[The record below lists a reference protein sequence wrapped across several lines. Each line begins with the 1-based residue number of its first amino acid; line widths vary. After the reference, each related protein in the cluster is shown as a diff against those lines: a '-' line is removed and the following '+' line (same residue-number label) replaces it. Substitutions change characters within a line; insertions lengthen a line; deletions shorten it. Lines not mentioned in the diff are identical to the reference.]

1 MTNPK
6 SAEPM
11 SRNLVRIGLAL
22 AVLMLLAA
30 GAAFYYASRIS
41 DKARHAE
48 AGDRIQVAINGKSCD
63 PNELTVPAGRSVF
76 EIINQSDRTV
86 EWEILDGVMVLE
98 ERENIAPGFKQTLTA
113 KLTPGEYQIT
123 CGLLSNPRGKLIV
136 TATAASEAEKGKLP
150 LTAFIGALA
159 EYQIYL
165 TTEVTEFQKAVAAL
179 SAAIASGNLEVA
191 QAAYGPA
198 RGAYARIA
206 PVSEAFSDLD
216 TAINA
221 RADYFEKREQDP
233 AFGGL
238 HRIEYGLF
246 EQKSVD
252 GLTTVAGKL
261 EQDAAALKER
271 IRGLRISPDRMLAGT
286 ASALNRFASTASDAG
301 EDRYA
306 HTDLQALSGLL
317 EGSGKTASVLRPIV
331 EKVDP
336 KAFEDIDKDAVS
348 IKALLDADAEGNGYK
363 TFDALSSDEKAKI
376 KDGASALAA
385 QFTKLRD
392 QLGVE

>member
-1 MTNPK
+1 MTNSK
-6 SAEPM
+6 SAAPM
-11 SRNLVRIGLAL
+11 SRNLIRIGLAL
-22 AVLMLLAA
+22 AVLLLFAA
-30 GAAFYYASRIS
+30 GAAFFYASRVS

-48 AGDRIQVAINGKSCD
+48 VDGKVQVAINAKSCE

-76 EIINQSDRTV
+76 EIVNKSDRTV

-98 ERENIAPGFKQTLTA
+98 ERENIAPGFKQTITA
-113 KLTPGEYQIT
+113 KLAPGEYQIT
-123 CGLLSNPRGKLIV
+123 CGLLSNPRGKLTA

-165 TTEVTEFQKAVAAL
+165 ATEVAEFQKAVAAL
-179 SAAIASGNLEVA
+179 SAAIASGNLDAA

-198 RGAYARIA
+198 REAYGRIA

-221 RADYFEKREQDP
+221 RADYFEKREQDA

-246 EQKSVD
+246 EQKSADDLAPVAD
-252 GLTTVAGKL
+252 KLT
-261 EQDAAALKER
+261 QDAGALKER
-271 IRGLRISPDRMLAGT
+271 IRALRISPDRMLAGT
-286 ASALNRFASTASDAG
+286 ASALNRFASTAGDIG

-306 HTDLQALSGLL
+306 HTDLHAFVGLV
-317 EGSGKTASVLRPIV
+317 EGAAKTANVLRPIV
-331 EKVDP
+331 DKVDT
-336 KAFEDIDKDAVS
+336 KAFEGIDKELAAV
-348 IKALLDADAEGNGYK
+348 KALLSANAEGNGFKAY
-363 TFDALSSDEKAKI
+363 DNLSSDEKAKI
-376 KDGASALAA
+376 KEGAASLAA
-385 QFTKLRD
+385 QFSKLRD
-392 QLGVE
+392 QLGVN

>member
-6 SAEPM
+6 PAEPF
-11 SRNLVRIGLAL
+11 SRNLVRIGLL
-22 AVLMLLAA
+22 GAVLLLVAA
-30 GAAFYYASRIS
+30 GAAFYYASRVS

-48 AGDRIQVAINGKSCD
+48 AGGKIQVAINAKNCE

-76 EIINQSDRTV
+76 EIVNKSDRTV

-98 ERENIAPGFKQTLTA
+98 ERENIAPGFKQTITA

-165 TTEVTEFQKAVAAL
+165 STEVVEFQRTVSAL
-179 SAAIASGNLEVA
+179 SDAIESENLEAA

-198 RGAYARIA
+198 RNAYARIS
-206 PVSEAFSDLD
+206 PVSESFSDLD

-233 AFGGL
+233 GFGGL

-246 EQKSVD
+246 EQKALD
-252 GLTTVAGKL
+252 GLAPVAAKL
-261 EQDAAALKER
+261 VEDAGALKQR
-271 IRGLRISPDRMLAGT
+271 IRGLRISPDRMMAGT
-286 ASALNRFASTASDAG
+286 ASALNRFASTAADAG

-317 EGSGKTASVLRPIV
+317 EGSGKTADVLRPIIV
-331 EKVDP
+331 NADP
-336 KAFEDIDKDAVS
+336 KAFEGIDRDAAS
-348 IKALLDADAEGNGYK
+348 IKALLGGTAEGNSYK
-363 TFDALSSDEKAKI
+363 AYDALSPDEKAKI
-376 KDGASALAA
+376 KDGVVQLAA
-385 QFTKLRD
+385 QFSKLRD

>member
-1 MTNPK
+1 MTNSK

-22 AVLMLLAA
+22 AVLLLFAA
-30 GAAFYYASRIS
+30 GAAFFYASRVS

-48 AGDRIQVAINGKSCD
+48 VDGKVQVAINAKSCE

-76 EIINQSDRTV
+76 EIVNKSDRTV

-98 ERENIAPGFKQTLTA
+98 ERENIAPGFKQTITA
-113 KLTPGEYQIT
+113 KLAPGEYQIT
-123 CGLLSNPRGKLIV
+123 CGLLSNPRGKLTV

-165 TTEVTEFQKAVAAL
+165 ATEVAEFQKAVSAL
-179 SAAIASGNLEVA
+179 SAAIASGNLDAA
-191 QAAYGPA
+191 QSAYGPA
-198 RGAYARIA
+198 REAYGRIA

-221 RADYFEKREQDP
+221 RADYFEKREQDA

-246 EQKSVD
+246 EQKSAD
-252 GLTTVAGKL
+252 DLAPVADKL
-261 EQDAAALKER
+261 AQDAGALKER
-271 IRGLRISPDRMLAGT
+271 IRALRISPDRMLAGT
-286 ASALNRFASTASDAG
+286 ASALNRFASTAGDTG

-306 HTDLQALSGLL
+306 HTDLYAFAGLV
-317 EGSGKTASVLRPIV
+317 EGAAKTANVLRPIV
-331 EKVDP
+331 DKVDT
-336 KAFEDIDKDAVS
+336 KAFEGIDKELAAV
-348 IKALLDADAEGNGYK
+348 KALLSANAEGNGFKAY
-363 TFDALSSDEKAKI
+363 DNLSSDEKAKI
-376 KDGASALAA
+376 KEGAASLAA
-385 QFTKLRD
+385 QFSKLRD
-392 QLGVE
+392 QLGVN

>member
-1 MTNPK
+1 
-6 SAEPM
+6 M
-11 SRNLVRIGLAL
+11 SRNLVRLGLAL
-22 AVLMLLAA
+22 AVLLLLAA
-30 GAAFYYASRIS
+30 GAAFYYASRVS

-48 AGDRIQVAINGKSCD
+48 GGDKIQVAINAKSCE

-76 EIINQSDRTV
+76 EIINKSDRTV

-98 ERENIAPGFKQTLTA
+98 ERENIAPGFKQTITA
-113 KLTPGEYQIT
+113 KLAPGEYQIT
-123 CGLLSNPRGKLIV
+123 CGLLSNPRGKLTV

-165 TTEVTEFQKAVAAL
+165 TTEVAEFQKVVAAL
-179 SAAIASGNLEVA
+179 SAAIASGNLEAA

-198 RGAYARIA
+198 RAAYARIA

-221 RADYFEKREQDP
+221 RADYFEKREKD
-233 AFGGL
+233 AGFGGL

-252 GLTTVAGKL
+252 GLAAVAGKL
-261 EQDAAALKER
+261 EQDATVLKER
-271 IRGLRISPDRMLAGT
+271 IRGLRISPDRIMAGT
-286 ASALNRFASTASDAG
+286 ASALNRFASTASDEG

-317 EGSGKTASVLRPIV
+317 EGAIKTADVLRPIV
-331 EKVDP
+331 EKVDQ
-336 KAFEDIDKDAVS
+336 KAFDGIDKDAAS
-348 IKALLDADAEGNGYK
+348 IKSLLGADAQGNGFKAY
-363 TFDALSSDEKAKI
+363 DSLSPDEKAKF
-376 KDGASALAA
+376 KDGAAQLAA

-392 QLGVE
+392 QLGVD

>member
-1 MTNPK
+1 MTNSK

-22 AVLMLLAA
+22 AVLLLFAA
-30 GAAFYYASRIS
+30 GAAFFYASRVS

-48 AGDRIQVAINGKSCD
+48 VDGKVQVAINAKSCE

-76 EIINQSDRTV
+76 EIVNKSDRTV

-98 ERENIAPGFKQTLTA
+98 ERENIAPGFKQTITA
-113 KLTPGEYQIT
+113 KLAPGEYQIT
-123 CGLLSNPRGKLIV
+123 CGLLSNPRGKLTV

-165 TTEVTEFQKAVAAL
+165 ATEVAEFQKAVAAL
-179 SAAIASGNLEVA
+179 SAAIASGNLDAA

-198 RGAYARIA
+198 REAYGRIA

-221 RADYFEKREQDP
+221 RADYFEKREQDA

-246 EQKSVD
+246 EQKSADDLAPVSD
-252 GLTTVAGKL
+252 KL
-261 EQDAAALKER
+261 AQDAGALKER
-271 IRGLRISPDRMLAGT
+271 IRALRISPDRMLAGT
-286 ASALNRFASTASDAG
+286 ASALNRFASTAGDTG

-306 HTDLQALSGLL
+306 HTDLHAFVGLV
-317 EGSGKTASVLRPIV
+317 EGAAKTANVLRPIV
-331 EKVDP
+331 DKVDT
-336 KAFEDIDKDAVS
+336 KAFEGIDKELAGV
-348 IKALLDADAEGNGYK
+348 KALLNANAEGNGFKAY
-363 TFDALSSDEKAKI
+363 DNLSSDEKAKI
-376 KDGASALAA
+376 KEGAASLAA
-385 QFTKLRD
+385 QFSKLRD
-392 QLGVE
+392 QLGVN

>member
-1 MTNPK
+1 MTNPRPT
-6 SAEPM
+6 EPM
-11 SRNLVRIGLAL
+11 SRNLVRLGLAL
-22 AVLMLLAA
+22 AVLLLLAA
-30 GAAFYYASRIS
+30 GAAFYYASRVS

-48 AGDRIQVAINGKSCD
+48 GGDKIQVAINAKSCE

-76 EIINQSDRTV
+76 EIINKSDRTV

-98 ERENIAPGFKQTLTA
+98 ERENIAPGFKQTITA
-113 KLTPGEYQIT
+113 KLAPGEYQIT
-123 CGLLSNPRGKLIV
+123 CGLLSNPRGKLTV
-136 TATAASEAEKGKLP
+136 TATAASEAEKSKLP

-165 TTEVTEFQKAVAAL
+165 TTEVAEFQKAVAAL
-179 SAAIASGNLEVA
+179 SAAIASGNLEA
-191 QAAYGPA
+191 AHAAYGPA
-198 RGAYARIA
+198 RAAYARIS

-221 RADYFEKREQDP
+221 RADYFEKREKD
-233 AFGGL
+233 AGFGGL

-252 GLTTVAGKL
+252 GLAAVAGKL
-261 EQDAAALKER
+261 EQDATVLKER
-271 IRGLRISPDRMLAGT
+271 IRGLRISPDRMMAGT
-286 ASALNRFASTASDAG
+286 ASALNRFASTASDEG

-317 EGSGKTASVLRPIV
+317 EGAIKTADVLRPIV
-331 EKVDP
+331 EKVDQ
-336 KAFEDIDKDAVS
+336 KAFEDIDKDAAS
-348 IKALLDADAEGNGYK
+348 IKSLLGADAQGNGFKAY
-363 TFDALSSDEKAKI
+363 DSLSPDEKAKF
-376 KDGASALAA
+376 KDGAAQLAA

-392 QLGVE
+392 QLGVD

>member
-1 MTNPK
+1 MTSQK
-6 SAEPM
+6 SVEPF
-11 SRNLVRIGLAL
+11 SHNLVRIGLFF
-22 AVLMLLAA
+22 AVLLLVGAA
-30 GAAFYYASRIS
+30 AAFYYASRVS

-48 AGDRIQVAINGKSCD
+48 AGNKIQVAINGKSCE
-63 PNELTVPAGRSVF
+63 PNELTVPAGRAVF
-76 EIINQSDRTV
+76 EIVNQSDRTV

-98 ERENIAPGFKQTLTA
+98 ERENIAPGFKQTLA
-113 KLTPGEYQIT
+113 ARLVPGEYQIT

-136 TATAASEAEKGKLP
+136 TPTAASEAEKDKLP

-165 TTEVTEFQKAVAAL
+165 GAEVAEFQKAASTL
-179 SAAIASGNLEVA
+179 SDAIAGGNLEAA

-198 RGAYARIA
+198 RSAYARIA
-206 PVSEAFSDLD
+206 PVSESFSDLD

-238 HRIEYGLF
+238 HRIEYRLF

-252 GLTTVAGKL
+252 GLASVAAKL
-261 EQDAAALKER
+261 VQDTGTLKER
-271 IRGLRISPDRMLAGT
+271 IRSLRISPDRMMAGT
-286 ASALNRFASTASDAG
+286 ASALNRFAATAADAG

-306 HTDLQALSGLL
+306 HTDLQAFAGLL
-317 EGSGKTASVLRPIV
+317 DGSGKTADVLRPIV
-331 EKVDP
+331 AKVDP
-336 KAFEDIDKDAVS
+336 KAFEGIDKDAAS
-348 IKALLDADAEGNGYK
+348 LKALLDGVVAGGSFKAY
-363 TFDALSSDEKAKI
+363 DALSSGEKAKI
-376 KDGASALAA
+376 KDGAAALAA

>member
-6 SAEPM
+6 PAEPI
-11 SRNLVRIGLAL
+11 SRNLVRFGLVF
-22 AVLMLLAA
+22 AVLLLLAA
-30 GAAFYYASRIS
+30 GAAFYYASRVS
-41 DKARHAE
+41 DKARHSE
-48 AGDRIQVAINGKSCD
+48 AGDKIQVAINAKSCE

-76 EIINQSDRTV
+76 EIVNKSDRTV
-86 EWEILDGVMVLE
+86 EWEILDGVMVVE
-98 ERENIAPGFKQTLTA
+98 ERENIAPGFRQTIAA

-165 TTEVTEFQKAVAAL
+165 STEVAGFQKAVAAL
-179 SAAIASGNLEVA
+179 STAIASGNLEAA
-191 QAAYGPA
+191 QATYGPA
-198 RGAYARIA
+198 REAYARIA

-238 HRIEYGLF
+238 HRIEYALF

-252 GLTTVAGKL
+252 GLALIVGKL
-261 EQDAAALKER
+261 EQDATALKER
-271 IRGLRISPDRMLAGT
+271 IRGLRISPDRMMAGT
-286 ASALNRFASTASDAG
+286 ASALNRFASTAPDAD

-317 EGSGKTASVLRPIV
+317 EGSGKTADVLRPIV
-331 EKVDP
+331 VKVYP
-336 KAFEDIDKDAVS
+336 KAFESIDKDAAS
-348 IKALLDADAEGNGYK
+348 IKALLGAGAEGNGYK
-363 TFDALSSDEKAKI
+363 AYNALSPDEQAKI
-376 KDGASALAA
+376 REAAAQLAA

-392 QLGVE
+392 QLGVD